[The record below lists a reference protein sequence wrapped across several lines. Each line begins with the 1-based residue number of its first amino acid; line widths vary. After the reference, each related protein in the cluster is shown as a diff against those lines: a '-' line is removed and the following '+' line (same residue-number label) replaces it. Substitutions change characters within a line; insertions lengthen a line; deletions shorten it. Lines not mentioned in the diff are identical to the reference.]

1 MLVNTL
7 TSKMLTIDEI
17 LIINKR
23 DNFTPQYWS
32 WLEYWRCMKCHNFV
46 ENCQEIGVLN
56 IGFRHPDISFD

>member
-7 TSKMLTIDEI
+7 TGKMLTIDEI

-32 WLEYWRCMKCHNFV
+32 WLEYWRCMKRYDFV
-46 ENCQEIGVLN
+46 ENCQEIRVL
-56 IGFRHPDISFD
+56 I

>member
-7 TSKMLTIDEI
+7 TGKMLTIDKI

-32 WLEYWRCMKCHNFV
+32 WLEYWRCMKCRNFV
-46 ENCQEIGVLN
+46 ENCQEIGVL
-56 IGFRHPDISFD
+56 I